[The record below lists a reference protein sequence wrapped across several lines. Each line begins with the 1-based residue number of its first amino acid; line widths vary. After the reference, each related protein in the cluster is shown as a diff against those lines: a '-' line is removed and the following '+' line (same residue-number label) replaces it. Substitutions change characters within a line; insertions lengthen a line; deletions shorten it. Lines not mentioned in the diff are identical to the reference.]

1 LDLEN
6 VNIYRGASQVL
17 YKVLP
22 MHSNPK
28 TSLVTA
34 LLIAVGSSS
43 AQAQAQATLDAGALQ
58 KQIEQGLKAA
68 PASASQPAAKSPR
81 TLTPA
86 AAGAATIV
94 VSRFAFEGNTLLSPE
109 QLAEIVAPYQGA
121 QYDLAQLRQ
130 IADIVADAYREAGW
144 LVRVGLPKQEV
155 KDGLVTLQITEA
167 RFGKVVVQGS
177 QSRVDPAVLQA
188 MVAAAQA
195 PNEAVQTQRIDRALL
210 LLDDIPGLNVA
221 GNFAEGAQAGQTDLL
236 LGVTDRPGVNGD
248 VSLDNNGS
256 RSTGAERVMANLRVN
271 SPFGLGDQLQL
282 TGLKSQGSDFERL
295 AWTAPLG
302 YDGLR
307 AGVHATRL
315 AYKLVGNFASLD
327 SHGSATAGGLD
338 LSYPWLRSQSSN
350 VNLSASFDDKRFD
363 NKANGASAS
372 HYGIQVWNLG
382 LSASQFDAWQ
392 GGGANNF
399 SALVSQGQV
408 KLDGSANQAQDA
420 SGPAT
425 AGSFSKV
432 RVGLSRL
439 QTLTSDLSAYVALNV
454 QRASKNLDSSERLYL
469 GGAGGVRAYPTS
481 EGGGSEG
488 QTFTAEL
495 RQQLASD
502 LTLTGFYDHGRVKAY
517 KSNAYADG
525 SGGLNSG
532 ATPNDFS
539 LKGYGLS
546 LAWNAA
552 AGTELRA
559 TVARRM
565 GTNPISSANGTDTD
579 GTLKQTRLWLNATY
593 SF

>member
-1 LDLEN
+1 
-6 VNIYRGASQVL
+6 
-17 YKVLP
+17 
-22 MHSNPK
+22 MHANHK
-28 TSLVTA
+28 TSLATA
-34 LLIAVGSSS
+34 LLISVGSTT
-43 AQAQAQATLDAGALQ
+43 AWAQATPDAGSLQ
-58 KQIEQGLKAA
+58 RQIEQDLKAA
-68 PASASQPAAKSPR
+68 PAQRAQPGVKTPR
-81 TLTPA
+81 TLAPA
-86 AAGAATIV
+86 AAGAATIA
-94 VSRFAFEGNTLLSPE
+94 VSRFAFEGNTRLSAE
-109 QLAEIVAPYQGA
+109 QLGAIVEPYQGA
-121 QYDLAQLRQ
+121 QYDLDQLRQ

-188 MVAAAQA
+188 MVDAAQA
-195 PNEAVQTQRIDRALL
+195 SGQPIQTQRIDRALL

-221 GNFAEGAQAGQTDLL
+221 GNFTEGEQAGQTDLL
-236 LGVTDRPGVNGD
+236 LGVTDRAGVNGD
-248 VSLDNNGS
+248 VSLDNTGS
-256 RSTGAERVMANLRVN
+256 RSTGAERAMANLRVN
-271 SPFGLGDQLQL
+271 SPLGLGDQLQL

-295 AWTAPLG
+295 AWTAPMG

-315 AYKLVGNFASLD
+315 AYKLVGSFASLD
-327 SHGSATAGGLD
+327 SHGTATAGGLD
-338 LSYPWLRSQSSN
+338 LSYPWLRSQSTN
-350 VNLSASFDDKRFD
+350 VNLSASYDDKHFD
-363 NKANGASAS
+363 NNANGVSAS

-382 LSASQFDAWQ
+382 LNASQFDAWL
-392 GGGANNF
+392 GGGTNNF
-399 SALVSQGQV
+399 SAAVSQGKV
-408 KLDGSANQAQDA
+408 NLTGSANQATDA

-425 AGSFSKV
+425 AGSFSKL

-439 QTLTSDLSAYVALNV
+439 QTLAPDLSAYVALNV
-454 QRASKNLDSSERLYL
+454 QRANKNLDSSERLYL

-488 QTFTAEL
+488 QIFTAEL

-517 KSNAYADG
+517 KNNAWADG

-532 ATPNDFS
+532 STPNDFS

-546 LAWNAA
+546 LGWNAL

-559 TVARRM
+559 TVARRI
-565 GTNPISSANGTDTD
+565 GTSPLANASTGADSD
-579 GTLKQTRLWLNATY
+579 GTLKQTRLWLNATF